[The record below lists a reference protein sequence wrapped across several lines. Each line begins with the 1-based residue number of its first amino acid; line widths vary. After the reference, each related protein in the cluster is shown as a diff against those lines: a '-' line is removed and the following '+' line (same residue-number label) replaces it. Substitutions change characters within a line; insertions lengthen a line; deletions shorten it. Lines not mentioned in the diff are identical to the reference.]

1 MNETPVA
8 TRYARALIQAADE
21 RDALDRV
28 REDLEGLLELI
39 RESEDLRSFL
49 SDPLIYPEQKRAAV
63 QKLFSGRI
71 GDLTLNFLLLLCD
84 KRRERGLD
92 GIIRAFLTL
101 LDERRGLITAYVR
114 SAREL
119 SQNQRARLAQKLSA
133 WSGKQVR
140 LDIEVDEGLK
150 AGFVTRMGDHVFD
163 ASLEAQLNR
172 MRQRLVAGV
181 S

>member
-8 TRYARALIQAADE
+8 MRYARALIQAAEE

-28 REDLEGLLELI
+28 REDLEGLLDLI
-39 RESEDLRSFL
+39 RESQDLRAFL
-49 SDPLIYPEQKRAAV
+49 SDPLIYPEQKRTAV
-63 QKLFSGRI
+63 RRLFSGRI

-84 KRRERGLD
+84 KRRERGLEN
-92 GIIRAFLTL
+92 IIRSFLTQ
-101 LDERRGLITAYVR
+101 LDDRRGLTTAYVR
-114 SAREL
+114 TAREL
-119 SQNQRARLAQKLSA
+119 SQDQRARLAQRLSA

-140 LDIEVDEGLK
+140 LDVEVDAGLK

-163 ASLEAQLNR
+163 ATLEAQLNR
-172 MRQRLVAGV
+172 MRQRLVSGL